1 MWLEEKL
8 AFWSKRTWEVQGWR
22 WRCRWRNRILTPESE
37 HGVACINCREHC
49 CFFLL
54 QNYRPQTFS
63 RDAILPTSWQ
73 LCRSAGTI
81 SNNVFFKITMEDETL
96 EPTWW
101 LSFVAHSKLAPV
113 YIEQK
118 SYIPSKT
125 GLKDKQNKQIKQ
137 KTWQYCGEDSIGTSH
152 LQRWRHREVWWSWQ
166 CCWGWFAARSWC
178 MAPNE
183 NDTCRAQT
191 PCKVCTPVKQNRL
204 FSNAED

>member
-1 MWLEEKL
+1 MHKLQRAVLFFFCYKITDLEFFRVMQSSRPVDRYVTVLEKL
-8 AFWSKRTWEVQGWR
+8 QITY
-22 WRCRWRNRILTPESE
+22 L
-37 HGVACINCREHC
+37 
-49 CFFLL
+49 
-54 QNYRPQTFS
+54 
-63 RDAILPTSWQ
+63 
-73 LCRSAGTI
+73 
-81 SNNVFFKITMEDETL
+81 KIEMEDETL
-96 EPTWW
+96 ELTWW

-137 KTWQYCGEDSIGTSH
+137 KTWQYCGEDSISTSH